1 MSFSFFLPIS
11 LEVLP
16 VLKRF
21 SKRFLSFSR
30 NVPMLEFRNNSAHSF
45 GRYGLWIFPI
55 YHPKKGGSCK
65 ATEAEPAVFHS
76 LIAWNCMRGAEVDVG
91 GAVQFVENVVLDN
104 DLAGIEVIV
113 ADSDNSPW
121 GGAMV
126 KDSLVVGHSMLA
138 KFNKL
143 LHRDQRPCTAVGVQ
157 LPASARLTVS
167 NVTFVNF
174 NLSSGCTVFKACAH
188 CMAFGKK
195 GGWVTRF
202 EKLKFVN
209 SPRIA
214 NFDINHQ
221 AIYEDLDG
229 TLTGH
234 AGGTALP
241 HNPTL
246 PPSICSV
253 DNRFSIEGVTGAVCT
268 PGVAFRRLAW
278 NNIKPSSIDLKNAI
292 ISNKFGNTTSPW
304 AKKSTSHPKGWMA
317 VVLLNESTT
326 IGFVMSN
333 QITNLSYTMKVYEL
347 EKNDHLYISHKFYQE
362 PDFFTTTGAVINGT
376 VGIPD
381 PATNAHG
388 RWNFKTPD
396 NRLTILAKGNPKSTP
411 AKPIPMPVNLR
422 VYRCFFL
429 KCIVPTPPPAPKGRP
444 ENAGYWS
451 KSADWKGTLAGY
463 GGYNGVLPKDGD
475 NVMINSDK
483 WMVVD
488 VETPRLNRLYI
499 YGTLEL
505 ENGRNHNLSANIIF
519 ISGLYGSLVVGW
531 PDKPMVNNVIIR
543 LLGNHA
549 TKDMPLNNGPN
560 VGAKALAVFARMQMF
575 GKERSVYWTA
585 LAKTVNVGENTLI
598 VEKTPDWVAGDE
610 IVVSTSTYEPRQA
623 EKFII
628 ESINGS
634 KITVKG
640 TFKFKHLGG
649 RYLIGNHMLRM
660 AAKVGLLTRNIV
672 VKGADDPSGSLGEQS
687 FGCRVLVGSY
697 MDAGIRYRGKAMI
710 SNVQFENCGQYG
722 WNEDYD
728 PR

>member
-1 MSFSFFLPIS
+1 
-11 LEVLP
+11 
-16 VLKRF
+16 
-21 SKRFLSFSR
+21 
-30 NVPMLEFRNNSAHSF
+30 MLEFRNNTAHSF

-76 LIAWNCMRGAEVDVG
+76 LLAWNCMRGAEVGIG

-113 ADSDNSPW
+113 ASSPW

-126 KDSLVVGHSMLA
+126 RDSLVVGHSELR
-138 KFNKL
+138 KYNKIR
-143 LHRDQRPCTAVGVQ
+143 HSDQKVCTSAGVQ
-157 LPASARLTVS
+157 LPASAKLTVS

-174 NLSSGCTVFKACAH
+174 DSSPGCTVFRACAH

-195 GGWVTRF
+195 GGWVSRF
-202 EKLKFVN
+202 EKLTFIN

-214 NFDINHQ
+214 KFDLNHQ

-246 PPSICSV
+246 PPSLCSV
-253 DNRFSIEGVTGAVCT
+253 DNRFSVGVTGAVCKA
-268 PGVAFRRLAW
+268 GVAFRRLAW
-278 NNIKPSSIDLKNAI
+278 NKIKPSLLNLKKAI
-292 ISNKFGNTTSPW
+292 ISNRYGNTTSPW
-304 AKKSTSHPKGWMA
+304 SKMATSHPLGWMA
-317 VVLLNESTT
+317 VVALNETTT
-326 IGFVMSN
+326 IGFQMGN
-333 QITNLSYTMKVYEL
+333 HITNLSYSMKVYEL
-347 EKNDHLYISHKFYQE
+347 KKDDHLYISHKFYQE
-362 PDFFTTTGAVINGT
+362 PDFFTTTGANVKGT

-381 PATNAHG
+381 PMSNAHG
-388 RWNFKTPD
+388 AWNFTIPEK
-396 NRLTILAKGNPKSTP
+396 RVTILAKGSPQSNP
-411 AKPIPMPVNLR
+411 ANPIPMSINLR

-429 KCIVPTPPPAPKGRP
+429 KCDVPTPPPPPPTSKP
-444 ENAGYWS
+444 SPIVEKYWS
-451 KSADWKGTLAGY
+451 KPADWKGTLEGY
-463 GGYNGVLPKDGD
+463 GGYNGILPKDGD

-483 WMVVD
+483 WMIVD
-488 VETPRLNRLYI
+488 IETPKLNRLYI
-499 YGTLEL
+499 YGVLEL

-519 ISGLYGSLVVGW
+519 ISGLNGNLIVGW

-549 TKDMPLNNGPN
+549 TKDMPLNRGPN
-560 VGAKALAVFARMQMF
+560 VGAKALGVFARLQMF
-575 GKERSVYWTA
+575 GKERTVHWTA
-585 LAKTVNVGENTLI
+585 LANTVNVGENTLF
-598 VEKTPDWVAGDE
+598 VERAPDWVAGDE
-610 IVVSTSTYEPRQA
+610 IVISTSTYESRQA

-634 KITVKG
+634 KIIVRG

-649 RYLIGNHMLRM
+649 RYLVGNHMLRM

-672 VKGADDPSGSLGEQS
+672 IEGADDPVGSLGDQS

-697 MDAGIRYRGKAMI
+697 FHGKIKYRGKAQI
-710 SNVQFENCGQYG
+710 SNVQFKNCGQYG

>member
-1 MSFSFFLPIS
+1 
-11 LEVLP
+11 
-16 VLKRF
+16 
-21 SKRFLSFSR
+21 
-30 NVPMLEFRNNSAHSF
+30 MLEFKNNTAHSF

-55 YHPKKGGSCK
+55 YNPKKGGSCK

-76 LIAWNCMRGAEVDVG
+76 LTAWNNMRGAEVDVG
-91 GAVQFVENVVLDN
+91 GAVQFVDNVALDN

-113 ADSDNSPW
+113 ADSENSPW

-126 KDSLVVGHSMLA
+126 RDSLVVGHSQLA
-138 KFNKL
+138 QYNKL
-143 LHRDQRPCTAVGVQ
+143 LHKDHRACTEVGVQ
-157 LPASARLTVS
+157 LPASARLIVS

-174 NLSSGCTVFKACAH
+174 DLSPGCSVFKACAH
-188 CMAFGKK
+188 CMHFGKK

-209 SPRIA
+209 APRIA
-214 NFDINHQ
+214 NFDLNHQ

-229 TLTGH
+229 TLTGY

-246 PPSICSV
+246 PPSLCSV
-253 DNRFSIEGVTGAVCT
+253 DNKFSVGVNGAICKA
-268 PGVAFRRLAW
+268 GVAFRRIAW
-278 NNIKPSSIDLKNAI
+278 NNILPSLINTKTAI
-292 ISNKFGNTTSPW
+292 ISNRYGNTTSPW
-304 AKKSTSHPKGWMA
+304 SKKSTSHPLGWMA

-326 IGFVMSN
+326 IGFEMGN
-333 QITNLSYTMKVYEL
+333 QVTNLSYTMKAYEL
-347 EKNDHLYISHKFYQE
+347 KKDDYLYVGHKFFQE
-362 PDFFTTTGAVINGT
+362 PDFFTTTGAIVNGT
-376 VGIPD
+376 VGIPN

-388 RWNFKTPD
+388 AWNFKTPEKQ
-396 NRLTILAKGNPKSTP
+396 LTILAKGSPSSNPTMP
-411 AKPIPMPVNLR
+411 NPMPINLR

-429 KCIVPTPPPAPKGRP
+429 KCVVPTPPPAPEGRP

-451 KSADWKGTLAGY
+451 KSADWKGTPAGY
-463 GGYNGVLPKDGD
+463 GGYNGILPKDGD

-483 WMVVD
+483 YMVVD
-488 VETPRLNRLYI
+488 IPTPKLNRLYI
-499 YGTLEL
+499 YGMLEL

-519 ISGLYGSLVVGW
+519 ISGLHGNLIVGW

-549 TKDMPLNNGPN
+549 SKDMPLNNGPN
-560 VGAKALAVFARMQMF
+560 VGSKAIGVFARMQLF
-575 GKERSVYWTA
+575 GKERKVHWTA
-585 LAKTVNVGENTLI
+585 LARTINVGESVLI
-598 VEKTPDWVAGDE
+598 VEAEPDWVAGDE
-610 IVVSTSTYEPRQA
+610 ILISTTTYEPRQA

-628 ESINGS
+628 EGIEGN

-649 RYLIGNHMLRM
+649 RYLVGKNMLRM
-660 AAKVGLLTRNIV
+660 AAKVALLTRNIV
-672 VKGADDPSGSLGEQS
+672 IEGADDPVGSLGDQS

-697 MDAGIRYRGKAMI
+697 VDAGIRYRGKARV
-710 SNVQFENCGQYG
+710 SNVQFKNCGQYG
-722 WNEDYD
+722 WNEGYD

>member
-1 MSFSFFLPIS
+1 
-11 LEVLP
+11 
-16 VLKRF
+16 
-21 SKRFLSFSR
+21 
-30 NVPMLEFRNNSAHSF
+30 
-45 GRYGLWIFPI
+45 
-55 YHPKKGGSCK
+55 
-65 ATEAEPAVFHS
+65 
-76 LIAWNCMRGAEVDVG
+76 MRGAEVDVG

-126 KDSLVVGHSMLA
+126 KDSLVVGHSELRRY
-138 KFNKL
+138 NTIR
-143 LHRDQRPCTAVGVQ
+143 HSDQKVCTSAGVQ
-157 LPASARLTVS
+157 LPASAKLTVS

-174 NLSSGCTVFKACAH
+174 DSSPGCTVFRACAH

-195 GGWVTRF
+195 GGWVSRF
-202 EKLKFVN
+202 EKLTFIN

-214 NFDINHQ
+214 NFDLNHQ

-246 PPSICSV
+246 PPSLCSV
-253 DNRFSIEGVTGAVCT
+253 DNKFSVGVTGAVCKA
-268 PGVAFRRLAW
+268 GVAFRRLAW
-278 NNIKPSSIDLKNAI
+278 NNIKPSLLNLKNAI
-292 ISNKFGNTTSPW
+292 ISNRYGNTTSPW
-304 AKKSTSHPKGWMA
+304 SKKSTSHPLGWMA
-317 VVLLNESTT
+317 VVALNETTT
-326 IGFVMSN
+326 IGFEMGN

-347 EKNDHLYISHKFYQE
+347 KKNDHLYISHKFYQE
-362 PDFFTTTGAVINGT
+362 PDFFTTTGAIVNGT

-381 PATNAHG
+381 PMSNAHG
-388 RWNFKTPD
+388 TWNFKLPEK
-396 NRLTILAKGNPKSTP
+396 RLTILAKGSPQSSPANPI
-411 AKPIPMPVNLR
+411 AMPVNLK

-429 KCIVPTPPPAPKGRP
+429 KCVVPTPPPAPKGRP
-444 ENAGYWS
+444 TNAGYWS
-451 KSADWKGTLAGY
+451 KPADWKGTLEGY
-463 GGYNGVLPKDGD
+463 GGYNGILPKDGD

-483 WMVVD
+483 WMVAD
-488 VETPRLNRLYI
+488 IETPKLNRLYI
-499 YGTLEL
+499 YGVLEL

-519 ISGLYGSLVVGW
+519 ISGLNGNLIVGW

-549 TKDMPLNNGPN
+549 TKDMPLNKGPN
-560 VGAKALAVFARMQMF
+560 VGAKALGVFARLQMF
-575 GKERSVYWTA
+575 GKERTVHWTA
-585 LAKTVNVGENTLI
+585 LANTVNVGENTLF
-598 VEKTPDWVAGDE
+598 VERAPDWVAGDE
-610 IVVSTSTYEPRQA
+610 IVISTSTYESRQA

-634 KITVKG
+634 KIIVRG

-649 RYLIGNHMLRM
+649 RYLVGNHMLRM

-672 VKGADDPSGSLGEQS
+672 IEGADDPVGSLGDQS

-697 MDAGIRYRGKAMI
+697 IDGGIQYRGKAQI
-710 SNVQFENCGQYG
+710 SNVQFKNCGQYG